1 MSGKDNDPGQ
11 GSQSHTQPQQGQ
23 ATTGQQGGTEPRGA
37 AGGPQ
42 GGASTTRQAQAS
54 MPLMDGEEV
63 LIDARPAWS
72 AFSFQLL
79 IAILVFIGGLAAGDA
94 AVVAGFLV
102 AGAIIGYVFYQR
114 RKVRYVVTDRRMMKL
129 TGISSKASNEAW
141 MLDVRGLQTGASL
154 VERLLGHGHIVVSSD
169 ILSSGFGRFRGMTFG
184 GISNYE
190 EVAAVIRERQNE
202 QKM

>member
-1 MSGKDNDPGQ
+1 
-11 GSQSHTQPQQGQ
+11 
-23 ATTGQQGGTEPRGA
+23 
-37 AGGPQ
+37 
-42 GGASTTRQAQAS
+42 
-54 MPLMDGEEV
+54 MDGEEV

-72 AFSFQLL
+72 AYSIHLL
-79 IAILVFIGGLAAGDA
+79 VAVLVFVGGLAAGDE
-94 AVVAGFLV
+94 AVIAGFLV
-102 AGAIIGYVFYQR
+102 AGLIGGYVFYQR

-154 VERLLGHGHIVVSSD
+154 IERLLGHGHIVVSTD
-169 ILSSGFGRFRGMTFG
+169 ILSSGFGRFQGMTFG